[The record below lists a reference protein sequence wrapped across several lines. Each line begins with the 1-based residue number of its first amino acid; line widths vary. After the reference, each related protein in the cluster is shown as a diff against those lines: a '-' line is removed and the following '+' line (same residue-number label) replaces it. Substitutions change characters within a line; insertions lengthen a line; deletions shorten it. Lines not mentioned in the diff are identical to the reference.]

1 MQICGAASAASVPAA
16 NLGKEDV
23 FQVGAAWQ
31 ETSIERRLTQHVQ
44 ERAAP
49 HEPVGNDFV
58 ALLENGKLSLLDG
71 ALPNAA
77 LQLCNS
83 SFRFSLKEHFALMN
97 DGHVGAEI
105 HHILDDV
112 RREDDDYLL
121 ADLRKQIVEA
131 VALAGIEAGSR
142 LIHNEQLR
150 TAQQSLRDPETLP
163 HAARITG
170 QGFLAVVVKVA
181 APQHR
186 LHQLLSL
193 LAVDYTFQQR
203 DVIQHVERRDTRIN
217 AKILWQIPEPAPDF
231 FLLLQHVDVPKRCR
245 PAVWFLQ

>member
-1 MQICGAASAASVPAA
+1 MQIYAVASAASVPAA
-16 NLGKEDV
+16 DLRKEDV
-23 FQVGAAWQ
+23 FQVRAAWQ

-44 ERAAP
+44 ERAAA

-58 ALLENGKLSLLDG
+58 ALLENGKLCLLDG
-71 ALPNAA
+71 TLPNAA

-83 SFRFSLKEHFALMN
+83 SFRFPLKEHFALMN

-112 RREDDDYLL
+112 RRQDDDHLFS
-121 ADLRKQIVEA
+121 DLRKQIIEA

-170 QGFLAVVVKVA
+170 QRFLAVIVKIA
-181 APQHR
+181 PPQHR
-186 LHQLLSL
+186 LHQPLSL

-203 DVIQHVERRDTRIN
+203 DVIQHVERRDSRAT
-217 AKILWQIPEPAPDF
+217 AKVLCQIPKPP
-231 FLLLQHVDVPKRCR
+231 PN
-245 PAVWFLQ
+245 